1 LVAVVLA
8 LIAPLFIDADV
19 TNVVSGTGEKMAPP
33 SLDDPLGTDESGR
46 SVLLMISH
54 DLSVLADVCD
64 RLAVM
69 YAGRLVE
76 AGPSSGD
83 FRHPYS
89 QALAAAFP
97 TVGDPASRL
106 APHGLAGDPPDPQ
119 QLPGGCSFHP
129 RCPVALESC
138 SSVAIELRP
147 AGDRRTAACV
157 LVGED
162 A

>member
-1 LVAVVLA
+1 
-8 LIAPLFIDADV
+8 
-19 TNVVSGTGEKMAPP
+19 
-33 SLDDPLGTDESGR
+33 
-46 SVLLMISH
+46 
-54 DLSVLADVCD
+54 
-64 RLAVM
+64 M

-76 AGPSSGD
+76 AGPSGER

-106 APHGLAGDPPDPQ
+106 APRGLAGDPPDPQ
-119 QLPGGCSFHP
+119 HLPGGCSFHP

-157 LVGED
+157 LVGESI